1 MLFSGKIA
9 RLRILTLTF
18 VLYIAKKE
26 LCYLLLS
33 TMWKTC
39 FHGLSYVPLLLR
51 LPKVSRDI
59 LRFRFFTFDHNQVL
73 LIVVYKKAAAKPK
86 AAIALSSDRQAII
99 ALIIFGSGKQ
109 SVDHSKWGLNTTST
123 LPMLFTNTGWYRR
136 NRRANG
142 EVIEKE
148 NGKCS
153 WVKNHCEND
162 IELPYLG
169 Q

>member
-9 RLRILTLTF
+9 RLRTLTLTF
-18 VLYIAKKE
+18 VVYIAKKE
-26 LCYLLLS
+26 RYLLLS
-33 TMWKTC
+33 MWKTC

-59 LRFRFFTFDHNQVL
+59 LRFRFFTFDHSQVL

-123 LPMLFTNTGWYRR
+123 LPMLFTNTGWYID
-136 NRRANG
+136 G
-142 EVIEKE
+142 T
-148 NGKCS
+148 
-153 WVKNHCEND
+153 
-162 IELPYLG
+162 
-169 Q
+169 

>member
-1 MLFSGKIA
+1 MENLFSW
-9 RLRILTLTF
+9 TF
-18 VLYIAKKE
+18 ICAPTFAASKSQPRHFEV
-26 LCYLLLS
+26 S
-33 TMWKTC
+33 V
-39 FHGLSYVPLLLR
+39 FHISSQP
-51 LPKVSRDI
+51 S
-59 LRFRFFTFDHNQVL
+59 TFDSGIQ
-73 LIVVYKKAAAKPK
+73 KAAAKPK